1 MHYYLDMQK
10 NSPVIPVFI
19 AVIALHSLLLLGAR
33 APLQP
38 PKLPPMAMQ
47 MVSTGGKV
55 QQTHAVRQQQVVQR
69 QPAANKPLSRPE
81 RKAIPMRTAARSAAS
96 PQLAAL
102 TPALSHAAQ
111 ADQASLQAEPA
122 LATAAP
128 SSGAMPGA
136 KDELTLP
143 QYRGDYLHN
152 PRPAYPP
159 LSLELAESG
168 TVELR
173 VDVSAAGQALAVELA
188 KSSGYPR
195 LDRAA
200 REAVRQWRFTPARRG
215 AQAIAHRFVVPI
227 HFSLKSVQ
235 S

>member
-10 NSPVIPVFI
+10 NSPAIPIFI
-19 AVIALHSLLLLGAR
+19 AVIALHSLLLLGFR
-33 APLQP
+33 TPLHP
-38 PKLPPMAMQ
+38 PQLPPMAMQ
-47 MVSTGGKV
+47 MVSTGVKV
-55 QQTHAVRQQQVVQR
+55 QQTLAVRQPQVAQSK
-69 QPAANKPLSRPE
+69 PTASKPLSRPE
-81 RKAIPMRTAARSAAS
+81 SKAIPVRTVVRSSGS
-96 PQLAAL
+96 PQVAAM
-102 TPALSHAAQ
+102 TPAVSHAAQ
-111 ADQASLQAEPA
+111 TGHAGLQGEPA
-122 LATAAP
+122 VATPEP
-128 SSGAMPGA
+128 SGGAMAEVKG
-136 KDELTLP
+136 ELTLP

-152 PRPAYPP
+152 PRPTYPP

-173 VDVSAAGQALAVELA
+173 VDVSAAGQALTVELA

-215 AQAIAHRFVVPI
+215 AQAIAHSFVVPI